1 MFDFIDSASGGAK
14 ESTGR
19 SWLSELSK
27 ETKKQI
33 SMEGLQLFARANS
46 GAMRLAP
53 DDARTQK
60 AARPDFSDD
69 FGMME
74 FAAPIEQHAPSTA
87 PSQATAGPSQDMD
100 LSMFLQNLS
109 LQKFEGAL
117 AELGVETITDLED
130 LEESDLDS
138 IGMKVVHKRR
148 LKKEG
153 VVSF

>member
-1 MFDFIDSASGGAK
+1 
-14 ESTGR
+14 
-19 SWLSELSK
+19 
-27 ETKKQI
+27 
-33 SMEGLQLFARANS
+33 MEGLQLFARANS

-109 LQKFEGAL
+109 LQKFEGGKL
-117 AELGVETITDLED
+117 QFHIYITCVKLV
-130 LEESDLDS
+130 LSGLPFTPS
-138 IGMKVVHKRR
+138 H
-148 LKKEG
+148 LPTQ
-153 VVSF
+153 F